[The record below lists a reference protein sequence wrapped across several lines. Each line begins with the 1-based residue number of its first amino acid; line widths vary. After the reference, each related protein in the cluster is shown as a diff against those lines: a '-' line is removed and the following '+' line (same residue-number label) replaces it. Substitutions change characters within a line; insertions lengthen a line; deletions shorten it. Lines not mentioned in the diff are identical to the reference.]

1 MLFPQPPSKNIKNAK
16 GGQGGW
22 AGGGEGT
29 LNINIFIATFLQ
41 RYLHTNTMCFTC
53 HVTAATEIQGISFKL
68 YNMTKKI

>member
-1 MLFPQPPSKNIKNAK
+1 MQKE
-16 GGQGGW
+16 GV
-22 AGGGEGT
+22 EGT